1 LLGKDEMKNKKSKRK
16 KKNTKNITDK
26 KCKEME
32 KVKRGEKFLNSTLY
46 TSVNNY
52 ASHYLT

>member
-16 KKNTKNITDK
+16 KKNTKNITVK

-32 KVKRGEKFLNSTLY
+32 KVKKR
-46 TSVNNY
+46 
-52 ASHYLT
+52 

>member
-1 LLGKDEMKNKKSKRK
+1 MKNKKSKRK

-32 KVKRGEKFLNSTLY
+32 EGKKR
-46 TSVNNY
+46 
-52 ASHYLT
+52 